1 MKKVAILIEN
11 KYEEPELIYPYWRL
25 KEDYEVILVGTEAD
39 TEYVGKAGGYK
50 MKSDIASSD
59 AKASDFD
66 AVYIPGCFSP
76 DAMRQSEDTV
86 NFVKEM
92 HEAGKIIGAICHGP
106 WVLVEADIL
115 KDVKATSVK
124 TISTDVKNAGA
135 NWVDEETVVDGNII
149 TARTPKDLPAHVTT
163 FVKELE
169 K

>member
-25 KEDYEVILVGTEAD
+25 KEDFEVVLVGTEAD

-50 MKSDIASSD
+50 MKSDIASSE

-66 AVYIPGCFSP
+66 AVYIPGGFSP
-76 DAMRQSEDTV
+76 DGMRKCEDTV

-92 HEAGKIIGAICHGP
+92 NESGKIIGAICHGP

>member
-25 KEDYEVILVGTEAD
+25 KEDFEVVLVGTEAD

-50 MKSDIASSD
+50 MKSDIASSE

-66 AVYIPGCFSP
+66 AVYVPGGFSP
-76 DAMRQSEDTV
+76 DGMRKCEATV

-92 HEAGKIIGAICHGP
+92 NESGKIIGAICHGP

-115 KDVKATSVK
+115 KDIKATSVK

>member
-1 MKKVAILIEN
+1 MKKIAILVEN
-11 KYEEPELIYPYWRL
+11 KFEESELIYPYHRFR
-25 KEDYEVILVGTEAD
+25 EDYEVVLVGTEAE
-39 TEYVGKAGGYK
+39 TEYEGKAGAYK
-50 MKSDIASSD
+50 VKSDIASSD
-59 AKASDFD
+59 AKADEFD
-66 AVYIPGCFSP
+66 AVYVPGGFSP
-76 DAMRQSEDTV
+76 DGMRKCEATV

-92 HEAGKIIGAICHGP
+92 NEAGKIIGAICHGP

-149 TARTPKDLPAHVTT
+149 TARTPEDLPAHVTR
-163 FVKELE
+163 FVEELG

>member
-66 AVYIPGCFSP
+66 AVYIPGGFSP

-92 HEAGKIIGAICHGP
+92 NESGKIIGAICHGP

-115 KDVKATSVK
+115 KDIKATSVK

>member
-1 MKKVAILIEN
+1 MKKIAILVEN
-11 KYEEPELIYPYWRL
+11 KFEEPELIYPYWRL
-25 KEDYEVILVGTEAD
+25 KEDYEVILVGTESD

-66 AVYIPGCFSP
+66 AVYIPGSFSP

-92 HEAGKIIGAICHGP
+92 NESGKIIGAICHGP

-115 KDVKATSVK
+115 KDIKATSVK

>member
-1 MKKVAILIEN
+1 M
-11 KYEEPELIYPYWRL
+11 P
-25 KEDYEVILVGTEAD
+25 
-39 TEYVGKAGGYK
+39 GG
-50 MKSDIASSD
+50 
-59 AKASDFD
+59 
-66 AVYIPGCFSP
+66 FSP
-76 DAMRQSEDTV
+76 DGMRKCESTV

-92 HEAGKIIGAICHGP
+92 NEAGKIIGAICHGP

>member
-1 MKKVAILIEN
+1 MKKVAVLIEN
-11 KYEEPELIYPYWRL
+11 RFEEPELIYPYWRL

-66 AVYIPGCFSP
+66 AVYIPGGFSP
-76 DAMRQSEDTV
+76 DAMRQSEATV

-92 HEAGKIIGAICHGP
+92 NEAGKIIGAICHAP
-106 WVLVEADIL
+106 WVLAEADIL
-115 KDVKATSVK
+115 DGVKATSVS
-124 TISTDVKNAGA
+124 TISTDIKNAGA

-149 TARTPKDLPAHVTT
+149 TARTPKDLPAHVAK
-163 FVKELE
+163 FVEELG

>member
-11 KYEEPELIYPYWRL
+11 KYEEPELIYPYWRH
-25 KEDYEVILVGTEAD
+25 KEDYDVVLVGTEAD

-59 AKASDFD
+59 SKASDFD
-66 AVYIPGCFSP
+66 AVYIPGGFSP

-92 HEAGKIIGAICHGP
+92 NEAGKIIGAICHGP